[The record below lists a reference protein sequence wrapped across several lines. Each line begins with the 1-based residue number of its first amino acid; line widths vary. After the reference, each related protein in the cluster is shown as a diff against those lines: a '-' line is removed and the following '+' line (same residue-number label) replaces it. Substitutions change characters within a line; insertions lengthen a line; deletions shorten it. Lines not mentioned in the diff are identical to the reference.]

1 MANIH
6 VLKENMSFVLADKFT
21 RIHTHQMG
29 VSRHKLDTLY
39 DARADNYVSKTEVRV
54 CAVDI

>member
-6 VLKENMSFVLADKFT
+6 VLKENMSFVMADKFT
-21 RIHTHQMG
+21 RILHTHQMG

-39 DARADNYVSKTEVRV
+39 DAIGQTIMYLKQKYEYVQ
-54 CAVDI
+54 